1 MPVLAF
7 KNGTLIAVRHTFNA
21 LTESEKDGKI
31 TVRDLEGHN
40 YVVRKSDTDRALFD
54 NMSDALAF
62 AGADADWVQHHK
74 DLESAEANVN
84 ADAPVIRQASYVKRY
99 PIPDDCRGGGT
110 ESAVCNNL
118 SEKYARGRE
127 FLTKQ
132 IARRT
137 KSDEVVAKTT
147 FFDALRVGGIYGVVY
162 EVSVHVEFRKKLTIV
177 K

>member
-1 MPVLAF
+1 MPILAF
-7 KNGTLIAVRHTFNA
+7 KNGTLIAVRHTFNV
-21 LTESEKDGKI
+21 LTESEKDGKV
-31 TVRDLEGHN
+31 TVRDHDGHN
-40 YVVRKSDTDRALFD
+40 YVIRKGDTDRALFD

-62 AGADADWVQHHK
+62 TGADSDWVQYHK
-74 DLESAEANVN
+74 DLEIAVADANVN
-84 ADAPVIRQASYVKRY
+84 APIIRQAQYVKRY
-99 PIPDDCRGGGT
+99 QIPDDCRGGGT

-162 EVSVHVEFRKKLTIV
+162 EVSVYVEFRKKLTIV